1 MLFFDEM
8 PWMDTQGSDFV
19 AELEYFWANWVQNR
33 DDIVFIACGSAT
45 SWMKEKLE
53 DNQGGLHNR
62 ITHRIYLRPFY
73 LSECKAYLV
82 EHGFEWEPGSVKV
95 CGTSVP
101 EEQLHLMLMGYLTW
115 GPRII
120 ITMTPKKNE
129 PKKKEEVTAE

>member
-1 MLFFDEM
+1 M
-8 PWMDTQGSDFV
+8 PWMDTKGSEFV

-73 LSECKAYLV
+73 LSECKALFT
-82 EHGFEWEPGSVKV
+82 EMT
-95 CGTSVP
+95 GTTRGAVHTFITPMGVAQGAHSSIVHS
-101 EEQLHLMLMGYLTW
+101 QL
-115 GPRII
+115 
-120 ITMTPKKNE
+120 
-129 PKKKEEVTAE
+129 TATDLFANV